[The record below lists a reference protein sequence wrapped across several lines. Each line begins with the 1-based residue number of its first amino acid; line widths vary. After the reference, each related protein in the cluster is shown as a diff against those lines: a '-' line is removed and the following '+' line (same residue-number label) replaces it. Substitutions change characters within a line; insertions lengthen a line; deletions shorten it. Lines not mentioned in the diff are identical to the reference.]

1 MKSKIEIR
9 EATKADLPDIV
20 ELWKSIMDFH
30 RNLDSFFTRS
40 QEGHRNFLNW
50 VTKEMESDTS
60 ELFIAETEGK
70 ILGYIKIQICDYPP
84 VFEKKKYG
92 MISDAIVNE
101 KYRRKGIGE
110 ALFDRAMGWFKEND
124 IERVELRVANIN
136 PVAQGFW
143 KKMGFRPYMTTMF
156 KEE

>member
-1 MKSKIEIR
+1 MQNKIEIR
-9 EATKADLPDIV
+9 EATQADLPDIV

-30 RNLDSFFTRS
+30 RNLDSFFSRS
-40 QEGHRNFLNW
+40 QDGHRNFLDL
-50 VTKEMESDTS
+50 VTKEMESDNS
-60 ELFIAETEGK
+60 ELFIAESEGK
-70 ILGYIKIQICDYPP
+70 LLGFIKIQISDYPP
-84 VFEKKKYG
+84 VFEMKKYG

-101 KYRRKGIGE
+101 KYRRKGVGE
-110 ALFDRAMGWFKEND
+110 ALFHRAMGWFKEKG
-124 IERVELRVANIN
+124 IERVELRVANVN

>member
-1 MKSKIEIR
+1 MKSKIQIR
-9 EATKADLPDIV
+9 EATQADLPDIV
-20 ELWKSIMDFH
+20 DLWKSIMDFH
-30 RNLDSFFTRS
+30 RDLDSFFARS
-40 QEGHRNFLNW
+40 QNGHRNFLNW
-50 VTKEMESDTS
+50 VTKEMGSDNS
-60 ELFIAETEGK
+60 ELFIAEAEGK
-70 ILGYIKIQICDYPP
+70 IMGYIKIQISDYPP
-84 VFEKKKYG
+84 VFEKEKYG

-110 ALFDRAMGWFKEND
+110 ALFNRAMVWFKEKNID
-124 IERVELRVANIN
+124 RVELRVANIN